1 MAVSFVAVARMSDK
15 AVLASKAEK
24 LSRHELQYFE
34 EALTELVDKAARLPA
49 YSGWSDK
56 LAINTNDTG
65 DLEGNSGGTMYA
77 LADAQALCIVLVGV
91 KSNLYPERVARE
103 LLQELAAKLLGS
115 PSLGAQR
122 LSEARPRSLTA
133 ELKAELKEAIKS
145 YSDPTKADKVTQV
158 HAKVD
163 QVKGLMQE
171 NVKKILETHV
181 TLEHLQ
187 NQSHSMTDSANTFLK
202 NSTAMRRQT
211 QWQNWKVK
219 LAVGASIGIV
229 VVVTAF
235 PLLKQVGAI

>member
-1 MAVSFVAVARMSDK
+1 MVVSFVAVARMSDK
-15 AVLASKAEK
+15 ALLASKAEK
-24 LSRHELQYFE
+24 LSRHELQSFE
-34 EALTELVDKAARLPA
+34 EALTELVDRAARLPA
-49 YSGWSDK
+49 YPGWKDK
-56 LAINTNDTG
+56 LAIDTNDSG

-77 LADAQALCIVLVGV
+77 LADAQALCIVLVGI

-103 LLQELAAKLLGS
+103 LLQELATKLHAS
-115 PSLGAQR
+115 VGAQR
-122 LSEARPRSLTA
+122 LSEAKPRTLTA
-133 ELKAELKEAIKS
+133 ELKAELKEAVKS

-158 HAKVD
+158 YAKVD

-202 NSTAMRRQT
+202 NSTAIRRQS
-211 QWQNWKVK
+211 QWRNWKVK
-219 LAVGASIGIV
+219 LAVGASVGIV
-229 VVVTAF
+229 VVITAF